1 MCARISS
8 TRRRGRPFGPS
19 AWARYWRRCWAI
31 LRSTASST
39 TERLRAGR
47 RMGNANR
54 PQEPSFTV
62 GIEEEYLLVDCETR
76 DLVVDPPDSLMTRCE
91 QELGER
97 VAPEFLQSQ
106 IKVGTSKCA
115 TVAQAGAELA
125 ELPSGSASCRERVG
139 QAGEDPGG
147 R

>member
-19 AWARYWRRCWAI
+19 ALARYWRRCWAI

-62 GIEEEYLLVDCETR
+62 KIEDEYPTVDWATHDLVD
-76 DLVVDPPDSLMTRCE
+76 DPPGSLIARSEPEM
-91 QELGER
+91 GER
-97 VAPEFLQSQ
+97 S
-106 IKVGTSKCA
+106 A
-115 TVAQAGAELA
+115 TAVQHE
-125 ELPSGSASCRERVG
+125 
-139 QAGEDPGG
+139 QKQ
-147 R
+147 

>member
-19 AWARYWRRCWAI
+19 ALARYWRRCWAI

-97 VAPEFLQSQ
+97 VAPELDRKS
-106 IKVGTSKCA
+106 TRLNS
-115 TVAQAGAELA
+115 
-125 ELPSGSASCRERVG
+125 SH
-139 QAGEDPGG
+139 
-147 R
+147 

>member
-19 AWARYWRRCWAI
+19 ALARYWRRCWAI

-76 DLVVDPPDSLMTRCE
+76 DRSEEHTSELQSLMRISYAVCC
-91 QELGER
+91 LKKKKR
-97 VAPEFLQSQ
+97 KKRYASLIFLFFFF
-106 IKVGTSKCA
+106 
-115 TVAQAGAELA
+115 
-125 ELPSGSASCRERVG
+125 
-139 QAGEDPGG
+139 
-147 R
+147 